1 LSDIDIREAQSRADF
16 DAFVEAAHRAQAGN
30 RHYVPLLRDEMHWA
44 FDKKKSPL
52 VRENDV
58 RAFVAFRY
66 GAAIGRIATIV
77 NHTYLAKYENATGH
91 FGLIQGINDPALFAA
106 LLDRA
111 AEDLR
116 GKGMQRMRGPFSLT
130 VNHETG
136 ILIDGFE
143 EPHVVRTNYSPP
155 YYGQYI
161 EAAGLTK
168 SIDLLAAHCRVA
180 ESDFPA
186 RVAKLAE
193 KSRVGKE
200 LKTYGLSYADWKSKF
215 QLVLSLYNDAWAE
228 NWESVPVGP
237 AEAKWIAGLVLPV
250 SKPAWARIAEWRG
263 EPVAI
268 VSQIPDVN
276 EAMADLDGN
285 LMPFGW
291 AKLMWRIHVAG
302 TKRSRVP
309 MIGVARKWRGTR
321 VGSLAVSMLLA
332 EAIEQA
338 KAAGIEDME
347 ISWML
352 ETNHAILNLVESLP
366 AKVTRK
372 FRVYEKAL

>member
-1 LSDIDIREAQSRADF
+1 MSTIEIREAGSRADF

-30 RHYVPLLRDEMHWA
+30 KHYVPLLRDEMHWA
-44 FDKKKSPL
+44 FDKRKSPL

-58 RAFVAFRY
+58 HAFVAYRD
-66 GAAIGRIATIV
+66 GIPIGRIASVV
-77 NHTYLAKYENATGH
+77 NRANLAKYNDATGH
-91 FGLIQGINDPALFAA
+91 FGLLQGIDDQALFAA
-106 LLDRA
+106 LLERA
-111 AEDLR
+111 AQDLR
-116 GKGMQRMRGPFSLT
+116 GKGMRRIQGPFSLT
-130 VNHETG
+130 INHETG
-136 ILIDGFE
+136 ILIEGFD

-155 YYGQYI
+155 YYSRHI
-161 EAAGLTK
+161 EAAGFKK
-168 SIDLLAAHCRVA
+168 SIDLLAAHCNVA
-180 ESDFPA
+180 QSNFPA

-193 KSRVGKE
+193 KARLGSGLR
-200 LKTYGLSYADWKSKF
+200 TYGLTYADWNRKF
-215 QLVLSLYNDAWAE
+215 QLVLSLYNDAGAD
-228 NWESVPVGP
+228 NWGSIPVSP
-237 AEAKWIAGLVLPV
+237 AEGKWITGLVLPV
-250 SKPAWARIAEWRG
+250 AKPAWARIAEWRG

-276 EAMADLDGN
+276 EAMADLDGH

-332 EAIEQA
+332 QAIEQA
-338 KAAGIEDME
+338 QKAGIEDME

-352 ETNHAILNLVESLP
+352 ETNHAIRNLVESLP

>member
-1 LSDIDIREAQSRADF
+1 LSTIEIREAGSRADF

-30 RHYVPLLRDEMHWA
+30 KHYVPLLRDEMHWA
-44 FDKKKSPL
+44 FDKRKSPL

-58 RAFVAFRY
+58 RAFVAYRD
-66 GAAIGRIATIV
+66 GIPIGRIASVV
-77 NHTYLAKYENATGH
+77 NRAHLAKYNDATGH
-91 FGLIQGINDPALFAA
+91 FGLLQGIDDQALFAA
-106 LLDRA
+106 MLERA
-111 AEDLR
+111 AQDLR
-116 GKGMQRMRGPFSLT
+116 GKGMRRIQGPFSLT
-130 VNHETG
+130 INHETG
-136 ILIDGFE
+136 ILIEGFD

-155 YYGQYI
+155 YYSRHI
-161 EAAGLTK
+161 EAAGFKK
-168 SIDLLAAHCRVA
+168 SIDLLAAHCNVTQ
-180 ESDFPA
+180 SNFPA

-193 KSRVGKE
+193 KARLGSGLR
-200 LKTYGLSYADWKSKF
+200 TYGLTYADWNRKF
-215 QLVLSLYNDAWAE
+215 QLVLSLYNDAGAD
-228 NWESVPVGP
+228 NWGSIPVSP
-237 AEAKWIAGLVLPV
+237 AEGKWITGLVLPV
-250 SKPAWARIAEWRG
+250 AKPAWARIAEWRG

-276 EAMADLDGN
+276 EAMADLDGH
-285 LMPFGW
+285 LMPFGS
-291 AKLMWRIHVAG
+291 AKLTWRIHVAG

-332 EAIEQA
+332 QAIEQA
-338 KAAGIEDME
+338 KKAGIEDME

-352 ETNHAILNLVESLP
+352 ETNHAIRNLVESLP

>member
-1 LSDIDIREAQSRADF
+1 MSTIEIREAGSRADF

-30 RHYVPLLRDEMHWA
+30 KHYVPLLRDEMHWA
-44 FDKKKSPL
+44 FDKRKSPL

-58 RAFVAFRY
+58 RAFVAYRD
-66 GAAIGRIATIV
+66 GIPIGRIASVV
-77 NHTYLAKYENATGH
+77 NRANLAKYNDATGH
-91 FGLIQGINDPALFAA
+91 FGLLQGIDDQALFAA
-106 LLDRA
+106 LLERA
-111 AEDLR
+111 AQDLR
-116 GKGMQRMRGPFSLT
+116 GKGMRRIQGPFSLT
-130 VNHETG
+130 INHETG
-136 ILIDGFE
+136 ILIEGFD

-155 YYGQYI
+155 YYSRHI
-161 EAAGLTK
+161 EAAGFKK
-168 SIDLLAAHCRVA
+168 SIDLLAAHCNVA
-180 ESDFPA
+180 QSNFPA

-193 KSRVGKE
+193 KARLGSGLR
-200 LKTYGLSYADWKSKF
+200 TYGLTYADWNRKF
-215 QLVLSLYNDAWAE
+215 QLVLSLYNDAWAD
-228 NWESVPVGP
+228 NWGSIPVSP
-237 AEAKWIAGLVLPV
+237 AEGKWITGLVLPV
-250 SKPAWARIAEWRG
+250 AKPAWARIAEWRG

-276 EAMADLDGN
+276 EAMADLDGH

-332 EAIEQA
+332 QAIEQA
-338 KAAGIEDME
+338 KKAGIEDME

-352 ETNHAILNLVESLP
+352 ETNHAIRNLVESLP

>member
-1 LSDIDIREAQSRADF
+1 MPTTEIREAQSRAEF
-16 DAFVEAAHRAQAGN
+16 DAFVEAAHRANAGSKN
-30 RHYVPLLRDEMHWA
+30 YVPLLRDEMHWA

-52 VRENDV
+52 VQENDV
-58 RAFVAFRY
+58 RAFVAFRD
-66 GAAIGRIATIV
+66 GIPVGRIASVV
-77 NHTYLAKYENATGH
+77 NHAHLAKYKDATGH
-91 FGLIQGINDPALFAA
+91 FGLLQGIDDPALFRA

-116 GKGMQRMRGPFSLT
+116 AKGMRRMQGPFSLT
-130 VNHETG
+130 INHETG
-136 ILIDGFE
+136 ILIDGFD

-155 YYGQYI
+155 YYGQHI
-161 EAAGLTK
+161 EAAGFSK
-168 SIDLLAAHCRVA
+168 SIDLLAAHCMVA
-180 ESDFPA
+180 RSDFPA
-186 RVAKLAE
+186 RVAKLVE
-193 KSRVGKE
+193 KSHVGKE
-200 LKTYGLSYADWKSKF
+200 LRNYGLTYADWNKKF
-215 QLVLSLYNDAWAE
+215 QLVLGLYNDAWAD
-228 NWESVPVGP
+228 NWNSIPVSP
-237 AEAKWIAGLVLPV
+237 AEGKWITGLVLPV

-276 EAMADLDGN
+276 EAMADLDGR

-321 VGSLAVSMLLA
+321 VGSLGVSMLLA
-332 EAIEQA
+332 QAIEQA
-338 KAAGIEDME
+338 RKAGVEDME

-366 AKVTRK
+366 AKVTRR
-372 FRVYEKAL
+372 FRVYEKPL

>member
-1 LSDIDIREAQSRADF
+1 MSTIEIREAGSRADF

-30 RHYVPLLRDEMHWA
+30 KHYVPLLRDKMHWA
-44 FDKKKSPL
+44 FDKRKSPL

-58 RAFVAFRY
+58 RAFVAYRD
-66 GAAIGRIATIV
+66 GIPIGRIASVV
-77 NHTYLAKYENATGH
+77 NRANLAKYNDATGH
-91 FGLIQGINDPALFAA
+91 FGLLQCIDDQALFAA
-106 LLDRA
+106 LLERA
-111 AEDLR
+111 AQDLR
-116 GKGMQRMRGPFSLT
+116 GKGMRRIQGPFSLT
-130 VNHETG
+130 INHETG
-136 ILIDGFE
+136 ILIEGFD

-155 YYGQYI
+155 YYSRHI
-161 EAAGLTK
+161 EAAGFKK
-168 SIDLLAAHCRVA
+168 SIDLLAAHCNVA
-180 ESDFPA
+180 QSNFPA

-193 KSRVGKE
+193 KARLGSGLR
-200 LKTYGLSYADWKSKF
+200 TYGLTYADWNRKF
-215 QLVLSLYNDAWAE
+215 QLVLSLYNDAWAD
-228 NWESVPVGP
+228 NWGSIPVSP
-237 AEAKWIAGLVLPV
+237 AEGKWITGLVLPV
-250 SKPAWARIAEWRG
+250 AKPAWARIAEWRG

-276 EAMADLDGN
+276 EAMADLDGH
-285 LMPFGW
+285 LMPFGS

-332 EAIEQA
+332 QAIEQA
-338 KAAGIEDME
+338 KKAGIEDME

-352 ETNHAILNLVESLP
+352 ETNHAIRNLVESLP